1 MENATKNQHFIS
13 QSEQRSNCIDES
25 VSKDKRRIFKF
36 SIVDREE
43 HSIRLDGL
51 DGVKIKKNLSFSDL
65 FSFDVQD
72 VSLRKNLE
80 TFFHKHEVDLDQASR
95 ALIAAAQSRADIA
108 TVTELA
114 VKVLKSKLMG
124 IVRNPFCISGTT
136 GMFNPYLGVNPTDP
150 QFLKEFKTIRDGV
163 KPHLEKV
170 CLQYEV
176 SPEQY
181 LDWLQII
188 FLSLMI
194 PPGADGSM
202 LESMA
207 DSLMDSPGKMCH
219 LIIATF
225 DDVEGCRVALPDT
238 SYLQGTQD
246 PHHNMFMFNLNKNAY
261 AAFSFVDVAK
271 QTMVPVPAVLRER
284 GSLLGLGFSYQI
296 HHNDMQVLE
305 NFNALAVYQSK
316 NHVFCA
322 DKSIYGVNCLN

>member
-1 MENATKNQHFIS
+1 
-13 QSEQRSNCIDES
+13 
-25 VSKDKRRIFKF
+25 
-36 SIVDREE
+36 
-43 HSIRLDGL
+43 
-51 DGVKIKKNLSFSDL
+51 
-65 FSFDVQD
+65 
-72 VSLRKNLE
+72 
-80 TFFHKHEVDLDQASR
+80 
-95 ALIAAAQSRADIA
+95 
-108 TVTELA
+108 
-114 VKVLKSKLMG
+114 
-124 IVRNPFCISGTT
+124 
-136 GMFNPYLGVNPTDP
+136 
-150 QFLKEFKTIRDGV
+150 
-163 KPHLEKV
+163 
-170 CLQYEV
+170 
-176 SPEQY
+176 
-181 LDWLQII
+181 
-188 FLSLMI
+188 
-194 PPGADGSM
+194 M